1 MLALIE
7 QKNGLHGVGN
17 ANPTIYAL
25 ANDAAYYSRGQTIT
39 TLPTVVFNDVTTGNN
54 QLPCALNTPNCLV
67 GGVIGYSAGSGYD
80 LASGWGSPNVANL
93 ASAWTTVTPL
103 CNALTNI
110 CSGGTN
116 GSNISSTGLIAS
128 TTIATASPTN
138 SPTVTLTATVT
149 GFTITSAP
157 LATLTTIPGPTPTG
171 TVQFLVNNAPVGNP
185 VTLNSSGLAQYTYN
199 TSCSTLG
206 QQNITTSYSGDVTYA
221 GSVGPALASGEAGRT
236 GGAGISANGS
246 AETTPLIVTVAAG
259 TCPSFTLSPST
270 SVPVASGGT
279 IPAETITLTPVNGFT
294 GTVNF
299 VAYATSSTSGYVPTL
314 TLSNSSVNITSS
326 ATASTQLTLSG
337 IQADLRMPNAPG
349 HLDSGTMLARQ
360 NSGRMPWKL
369 AGSGGTIAS
378 LLLLTLPRRRRLG
391 SLLLVV
397 LSVALVG
404 GASGCGSS
412 QAAPPTTT
420 TNSNP
425 YAGTY
430 VVTVVGTYTVPLSP
444 SQVIQQ
450 SSTITYSIN

>member
-1 MLALIE
+1 
-7 QKNGLHGVGN
+7 
-17 ANPTIYAL
+17 
-25 ANDAAYYSRGQTIT
+25 
-39 TLPTVVFNDVTTGNN
+39 
-54 QLPCALNTPNCLV
+54 
-67 GGVIGYSAGSGYD
+67 
-80 LASGWGSPNVANL
+80 
-93 ASAWTTVTPL
+93 
-103 CNALTNI
+103 
-110 CSGGTN
+110 
-116 GSNISSTGLIAS
+116 
-128 TTIATASPTN
+128 
-138 SPTVTLTATVT
+138 
-149 GFTITSAP
+149 
-157 LATLTTIPGPTPTG
+157 
-171 TVQFLVNNAPVGNP
+171 
-185 VTLNSSGLAQYTYN
+185 
-199 TSCSTLG
+199 
-206 QQNITTSYSGDVTYA
+206 
-221 GSVGPALASGEAGRT
+221 
-236 GGAGISANGS
+236 
-246 AETTPLIVTVAAG
+246 
-259 TCPSFTLSPST
+259 
-270 SVPVASGGT
+270 VASGGT